1 VKLIVQQNKLALKGK
16 KSSTMG
22 HFSPTTQRTKT
33 PYSIHT
39 KFPHSSFTTNKENLV
54 VFIIPPRGRV

>member
-1 VKLIVQQNKLALKGK
+1 VKFIAQQNKLALRGK

-22 HFSPTTQRTKT
+22 HFSPTTQKTKT

-39 KFPHSSFTTNKENLV
+39 KFPHSSFTTNKENLD
-54 VFIIPPRGRV
+54 VFIIPPRCHV